1 MSGDQLPE
9 AEVRYLTEDDESI
22 DTTLAKV
29 DLARLA
35 RARPVRR
42 VRSYARQRHYSGLY
56 WSFKN
61 RDHVVYE
68 SRLELARLLVA
79 DIDPATQRIAAQP
92 MQLVGVDGSRMRR
105 HVPDFLIVRID
116 DRPLVVDVK
125 PARFAAKPEVADVLR
140 WTARLCSARGLDYQ
154 VWSGTDPVV
163 IRNIEWLQAAR
174 RRPLP
179 VATLIEKIR
188 GMAETPIP
196 LGQLLSQTSATHQ
209 DLFRLVWHGTLQLEL
224 ASTLSDETAVWA
236 S

>member
-1 MSGDQLPE
+1 MSGGQLLDT
-9 AEVRYLTEDDESI
+9 EVRYLTEDDESI

-29 DLARLA
+29 DLGRVA

-92 MQLVGVDGSRMRR
+92 MQFIGADGSRIRR
-105 HVPDFLIVRID
+105 HVPDFLIVRTD
-116 DRPLVVDVK
+116 GCPLVVDVK
-125 PARFAAKPEVADVLR
+125 PARFAAKPEVAEVLR

-179 VATLIEKIR
+179 SATQIKMIR
-188 GMAETPIP
+188 AMTKTTIT
-196 LGQLLSQTSATHQ
+196 LSRLATQSALTHQ
-209 DLFRLVWHGTLQLEL
+209 DLFRLAWEGILRLDLQRPLGETTEVWKR
-224 ASTLSDETAVWA
+224 
-236 S
+236 